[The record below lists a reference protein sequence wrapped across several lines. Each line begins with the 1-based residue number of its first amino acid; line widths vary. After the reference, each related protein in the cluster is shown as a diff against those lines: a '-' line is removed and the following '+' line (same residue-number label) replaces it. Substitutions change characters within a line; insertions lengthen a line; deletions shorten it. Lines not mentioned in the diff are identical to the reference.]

1 MDLLLGILAIVGIVF
16 GIYLIIVLAR
26 LAGTMKRVNKLVEE
40 IDEPVSQTVVQLPGL
55 LKKLDSVA
63 DDVSVMT
70 DSAKESVPA
79 VLNDVQ
85 TMTGTVRSGVEAVG
99 GAAQAVGEG
108 FASLFGAGRK
118 TTQGPGFNLG
128 NLVEIISQV
137 VSVVGLFTSR
147 KSRKKGRTKRRR

>member
-1 MDLLLGILAIVGIVF
+1 MLSFYSLSTTITIDIMDLLLGILAIVGIVF
-16 GIYLIIVLAR
+16 GIDLIIVLAR

-85 TMTGTVRSGVEAVG
+85 TMTGCR
-99 GAAQAVGEG
+99 
-108 FASLFGAGRK
+108 
-118 TTQGPGFNLG
+118 
-128 NLVEIISQV
+128 
-137 VSVVGLFTSR
+137 
-147 KSRKKGRTKRRR
+147 